1 MKNLITREEIE
12 FIVLQLLDQGKF
24 DEADQMLEQNSM
36 TGAEWSDLRTVRYS
50 DWKQE
55 DLD

>member
-12 FIVLQLLDQGKF
+12 FIVLQLLDKGKF

-50 DWKQE
+50 DWNPE

>member
-24 DEADQMLEQNSM
+24 DEAEKMLKQNNM
-36 TGAEWSDLRTVRYS
+36 TGSEWSDLRTKRYS
-50 DWKQE
+50 SWGAE